1 MEQIF
6 MALTISKMCGGIAP
20 SVTLALNARVAQMR
34 AEGMQ
39 VISMGA
45 GEPDFDTPAHIRQAA
60 QKALDSG
67 KTRYTAVPGIPE
79 LRSAVAAYL
88 KRVNGLDYESNQVI
102 LCTGA
107 KQALVGALQAI
118 LDEGDEV
125 ILPQPCWVSYPE
137 MVRMA
142 GGVSVPVYTT
152 MEQGFV
158 PTYEQLKA
166 AVTGRTKAI
175 IINSPSNPTGAVWTR
190 EQLAAAAKLAQE
202 YDFYIISDEIYDKL
216 VFAGAEHVSVPSLS
230 RDAYARTILINGFS
244 KSYAM
249 TGWRIG
255 YAAGPR
261 AVIDAMSAYQ
271 SHATGNPSSVSQY
284 AALAAL
290 EGDQACVDT
299 MVQAF
304 ARRRELMV
312 SLARDI
318 AGISFFEPKGAFYI
332 LLNVSKLMGKRVNGR
347 VLENSDDFSQAL
359 LESQQVAV
367 VPGEAFGADRCCRLS
382 YAIEDGQ
389 IVEALTRIKA
399 FVESI
404 I

>member
-1 MEQIF
+1 
-6 MALTISKMCGGIAP
+6 MALTISKVCGGIAP
-20 SVTLALNARVAQMR
+20 SVTLSLNAKVAQMR

-45 GEPDFDTPAHIRQAA
+45 GEPDFDTPEHIRRAA
-60 QKALDSG
+60 QQALDAG

-79 LRSAVAAYL
+79 LRSAVADYL
-88 KRVNGLDYESNQVI
+88 KRENGLSYESSQVI

-107 KQALVGALQAI
+107 KQALLGALQAI
-118 LDEGDEV
+118 LDAGDEV

-142 GGVSVPVYTT
+142 GGVPVPVYTT

-158 PTYEQLKA
+158 PTYEQLRS
-166 AVTGRTKAI
+166 AVTERTKAI
-175 IINSPSNPTGAVWTR
+175 ILNSPSNPTGAVWTKA
-190 EQLAAAAKLAQE
+190 QLEAAAALAKE
-202 YDFYIISDEIYDKL
+202 FDFYIISDEIYDKL
-216 VFAGAEHVSVPSLS
+216 VFAGAAHVTVPGLS
-230 RDAYARTILINGFS
+230 QDAYSRTILINGFS
-244 KSYAM
+244 KTYAM

-255 YAAGPR
+255 YAAGPK
-261 AVIDAMSAYQ
+261 AVIAAMSAYQ

-290 EGDQACVDT
+290 EGDQSCVGV
-299 MVQAF
+299 MVSAF

-312 SLARDI
+312 KMAKDI
-318 AGISFFEPKGAFYI
+318 SGITFFEPKGAFYI
-332 LLNVSKLMGKRVNGR
+332 LLNVSKLMGKRVNGKR
-347 VLENSDDFSQAL
+347 METSADFSDAL
-359 LESQQVAV
+359 LESKQVAV

-382 YAIEDGQ
+382 YAIDDGQ
-389 IVEALTRIKA
+389 IVEAMKRIRD
-399 FVESI
+399 FVEGI